1 MKEFHYITLLHNVEN
16 GAKYQLTIN
25 HRQVFITYFDTKLKI
40 ENYFV
45 LADFYNESDYNSNQ
59 NKEKVADRI
68 KEAYSRSMKKRGLS
82 LDSNCLDIIDESI
95 KKTLGW
101 SIKTIFNIKNLH
113 TSDIPPIFA
122 A

>member
-1 MKEFHYITLLHNVEN
+1 MFNKNLKNKRMKEFHYITLLPNVEN

-45 LADFYNESDYNSNQ
+45 LADFYNESEYNSNQ
-59 NKEKVADRI
+59 TKEKVANRI
-68 KEAYSRSMKKRGLS
+68 KEACSRSMKKRGLS

-101 SIKTIFNIKNLH
+101 SIKTIFNIKNL
-113 TSDIPPIFA
+113 
-122 A
+122 

>member
-1 MKEFHYITLLHNVEN
+1 MKEFHYITLLLNKET

-45 LADFYNESDYNSNQ
+45 LAEFYNESEYNSNQ
-59 NKEKVADRI
+59 TKEKVADRV
-68 KEAYSRSMKKRGLS
+68 KEALSRRMNKRGLS
-82 LDSNCLDIIDESI
+82 LDSNCIDIIDESI

-101 SIKTIFNIKNLH
+101 NIKQFL
-113 TSDIPPIFA
+113 T
-122 A
+122 

>member
-1 MKEFHYITLLHNVEN
+1 MLDNKRMKEFHYITLLPNKET

-45 LADFYNESDYNSNQ
+45 LADFLNESDYNSNQ
-59 NKEKVADRI
+59 TKEKVANGI
-68 KEAYSRSMKKRGLS
+68 KEVCSGSMKKYGLS

-95 KKTLGW
+95 KKALGW
-101 SIKTIFNIKNLH
+101 GIKQFLT
-113 TSDIPPIFA
+113 
-122 A
+122 

>member
-1 MKEFHYITLLHNVEN
+1 MKEFHYITLLLNKET

-45 LADFYNESDYNSNQ
+45 LAEFYNESEYNSNQ
-59 NKEKVADRI
+59 TKEKVAYRV
-68 KEAYSRSMKKRGLS
+68 KEALSRRMNKRGLS
-82 LDSNCLDIIDESI
+82 LDSNCIDIIDESI

-101 SIKTIFNIKNLH
+101 NIKQFL
-113 TSDIPPIFA
+113 T
-122 A
+122 

>member
-1 MKEFHYITLLHNVEN
+1 MKEFHYITLLPNEET

-45 LADFYNESDYNSNQ
+45 LADFYKEIDYNSNQ
-59 NKEKVADRI
+59 TKEKVANRI
-68 KEAYSRSMKKRGLS
+68 KEACTRRMNKRGLS
-82 LDSNCLDIIDESI
+82 LDSNCIDIIDESI

-101 SIKTIFNIKNLH
+101 SIR
-113 TSDIPPIFA
+113 
-122 A
+122 

>member
-1 MKEFHYITLLHNVEN
+1 MKEFHYITLLPNVEN

-45 LADFYNESDYNSNQ
+45 LADFYNESEYNSNQ
-59 NKEKVADRI
+59 TKEKVANRI
-68 KEAYSRSMKKRGLS
+68 KEACSRSMKKRGLS

-101 SIKTIFNIKNLH
+101 SIKTIFNIKILQG
-113 TSDIPPIFA
+113 
-122 A
+122 